1 MGRVGCGIGEILM
14 SKFTVHEN
22 FLDTEF
28 FEETKNTIIDL
39 DFPWRRRDSM
49 TSGVLSP
56 DPVVKDLFSSIND
69 VNDSL
74 FFAYTFYNKME
85 VLSDLYKPYVIPILE
100 KLEAVAPIQVRA
112 NMSIS
117 ALYKQCH
124 WHRDYGFKCKTA
136 ILYLNDCDGGTELN
150 INNEIT
156 FIKAD
161 ANKMLIF
168 DTDILHRGITSKE
181 QPVRYIINFNYFTH

>member
-1 MGRVGCGIGEILM
+1 M

-22 FLDTEF
+22 FLDTDF
-28 FEETKNTIIDL
+28 FEETKNIIIDL
-39 DFPWRRRDSM
+39 NFPWRRRDSM
-49 TSGVLSP
+49 TSGISS
-56 DPVVKDLFSSIND
+56 DPVVKNLFSSIND

-85 VLSDLYKPYVIPILE
+85 VLSDLYKPYIIPILE
-100 KLEAVAPIQVRA
+100 KLEAIAPIQVRA

-117 ALYKQCH
+117 ALYEQCH
-124 WHRDYGFKCKTA
+124 WHRDYEFKCKTA

-150 INNEIT
+150 INDEIT

-168 DTDILHRGITSKE
+168 DTDVLHRGTTSKE
-181 QPVRYIINFNYFTH
+181 QPVRYIINFNYFTQDRRF

>member
-1 MGRVGCGIGEILM
+1 MGRVGIGELLM
-14 SKFTVHEN
+14 SKFTVREN

-56 DPVVKDLFSSIND
+56 DPVVKNLFSSIND

-124 WHRDYGFKCKTA
+124 WHRDYEFKCKTA

-150 INNEIT
+150 INDEIT

-168 DTDILHRGITSKE
+168 DTDILHRGTTSKE
-181 QPVRYIINFNYFTH
+181 QPVRYIINFNYFAQ

>member
-1 MGRVGCGIGEILM
+1 MGRVLIGELSM

-39 DFPWRRRDSM
+39 NFPWRRRDSM

>member
-1 MGRVGCGIGEILM
+1 MGRVLIGELSM

-39 DFPWRRRDSM
+39 NFPWRRRDSM

-112 NMSIS
+112 NLSIS

>member
-1 MGRVGCGIGEILM
+1 MGRVGIGELLM
-14 SKFTVHEN
+14 SKFTVREN